1 MTSGTLI
8 RPEPPEQ
15 PEPQSRR
22 WKNPLTPK
30 TTLGRQR
37 IIGTLLFLALFGVF
51 FSQNRFPKLDI
62 VRDDVAIATR
72 EVALEGGVPADE
84 ITNCFQGFCFDPDQG
99 LWETWWDFSLTY
111 IDLVTTGMLF
121 AFLVAGLVDA
131 FLFPTSAGPAF
142 GKRGW
147 RGSLQG
153 LTVGP
158 LMTLC
163 SACIVP
169 VANSFK
175 KKGAG
180 VEATIAITQGS
191 ATLNAPAMLMI
202 FVMFSPLLAMSRVV
216 LSVVGALALGP
227 LVAWLVNRRREDDE
241 LPKVDDMLGII
252 DATGPAD
259 SWLRVVLEGSKNW
272 LVSAWR
278 FFYRLAPIMVIAGF
292 VGGFA
297 IQFLT
302 EDGVSTVLGNHLLGI
317 AVAAT
322 IGILINVPLL
332 FEIPLVAGLMLLGMG
347 IAPAATLLFAAAAA
361 GPITFWGLGRQI
373 GRKAVAWYAAT
384 TWSLAAVGGV
394 AVIGL
399 NAVFPVG
406 GNEPT
411 IEFDGTACVY
421 RGPSELSAEM
431 HEFRAINLTER
442 AGDGHTMAISVGR
455 LPEGV
460 TLDEFSAAVASDPT
474 APLPSYFTA
483 AGEDEFIFPGTA
495 HRVPVTLHNPGEYAA
510 VCLDGGGFYVIME
523 FSMPQPM
530 GWFDEFGST
539 FQRSVAPEGFTVVGG

>member
-1 MTSGTLI
+1 MTSGTLL

-15 PEPQSRR
+15 PGAGRRR
-22 WKNPLTPK
+22 WKNPLSPK

-37 IIGTLLFLALFGVF
+37 IVGTFLFLVLFGVF

-62 VRDDVAIATR
+62 VREDVAIATR
-72 EVALEGGVPADE
+72 EITLEGGVPADE

-111 IDLVTTGMLF
+111 IDLVTVGMIF

-175 KKGAG
+175 KQGAG

-191 ATLNAPAMLMI
+191 ATLNAPAVFMI
-202 FVMFSPLLAMSRVV
+202 FVMFSPLLAGSRVA

-227 LVAWLVNRRREDDE
+227 LVAWLVNRRRGDE
-241 LPKVDDMLGII
+241 SLPAVEDMLGIV
-252 DATGPAD
+252 DDTGPPN
-259 SWLRVVLEGSKNW
+259 SWLRIVAEGSRNW

-278 FFYRLAPIMVIAGF
+278 FFYRLAPVMVIAGF
-292 VGGFA
+292 VGGLA

-302 EDGVSTVLGNHLLGI
+302 EDGVSTVLGNHLLGV

-322 IGILINVPLL
+322 VGILINVPLL

-361 GPITFWGLGRQI
+361 GPITFWGLTRQI

-384 TWSLAAVGGV
+384 TWSLAAVGGI

-399 NAVFPVG
+399 NAVFPAG
-406 GNEPT
+406 AGTPT
-411 IEFDGTACVY
+411 IEYDGAACEY
-421 RGPSELSAEM
+421 RGPSRLGTEI
-431 HEFRAINLTER
+431 HEFRAVNLTER
-442 AGDGHTMAISVGR
+442 AGDGHTMAIVVGR
-455 LPEGV
+455 LPDDT
-460 TLDEFSAAVASDPT
+460 TLEAFSADVASDPT
-474 APLPSYFTA
+474 GPLPSYFTV

-523 FSMPQPM
+523 FSMPQPL
-530 GWFDEFGST
+530 GWFEEFGST
-539 FQRSVAPEGFTVVGG
+539 FRRTVAPGGFTVVEG

>member
-1 MTSGTLI
+1 MTSGTLL

-15 PEPQSRR
+15 PAPSRR
-22 WKNPLTPK
+22 WKNPLSPR

-37 IIGTLLFLALFGVF
+37 IIGVLIFAALFGVF
-51 FSQNRFPKLDI
+51 FSQNRFPKLDT
-62 VRDDVAIATR
+62 VREDVAIATR
-72 EVALEGGVPADE
+72 EITLEGGVPADE

-111 IDLVTTGMLF
+111 IDLVTIGMIF
-121 AFLVAGLVDA
+121 AFLVAGLTDA

-175 KKGAG
+175 KQGAG

-191 ATLNAPAMLMI
+191 ATLNAPAMFMV
-202 FVMFSPLLAMSRVV
+202 FVVFSPLLAVSRVA

-227 LVAWLVNRRREDDE
+227 TVAWLVNRRRERE
-241 LPKVDDMLGII
+241 ALPAVDDMLGII
-252 DATGPAD
+252 DDTGPAEP
-259 SWLRVVLEGSKNW
+259 WGRVLLVGVKNW
-272 LVSAWR
+272 LISAWR

-292 VGGFA
+292 IGGFA

-302 EDGVSTVLGNHLLGI
+302 EDGVSTVLGNHLLGV

-322 IGILINVPLL
+322 VGILINVPLL

-361 GPITFWGLGRQI
+361 GPITFWGLAGQI
-373 GRKAVAWYAAT
+373 GRKAVGWYAAS
-384 TWSLAAVGGV
+384 TWTLAAIGGIAVMGFNAAFPAGANTPTV
-394 AVIGL
+394 AY
-399 NAVFPVG
+399 
-406 GNEPT
+406 
-411 IEFDGTACVY
+411 DGEACEY
-421 RGPSELSAEM
+421 RGPSELSTEM
-431 HEFRAINLTER
+431 HEFRVVNLTER
-442 AGDGHTMAISVGR
+442 AGDGHTMAVEVGR
-455 LPEGV
+455 LREGV
-460 TLDEFSAAVASDPT
+460 SVDQFAADVAADPR
-474 APLPSYFTA
+474 APLPGYFTK
-483 AGEDEFIFPGTA
+483 AGEDQFIFPGTA
-495 HRVPVTLHNPGEYAA
+495 HRVPITFHSPGEYAA

-530 GWFDEFGST
+530 GWFSEFGST
-539 FQRSVAPEGFTVVGG
+539 FARSVGPAGFTVVDG

>member
-1 MTSGTLI
+1 MTSGTLT
-8 RPEPPEQ
+8 RPEPPD
-15 PEPQSRR
+15 PPGGASRR
-22 WKNPLTPK
+22 WKNPFDPK
-30 TTLGRQR
+30 TTLGRKR
-37 IIGTLLFLALFGVF
+37 IVGVVLFAALFGVF
-51 FSQNRFPKLDI
+51 FSQNRFPKLDT
-62 VRDDVAIATR
+62 VRDDVEIATR
-72 EVALEGGVPADE
+72 EIALEGGVPADQ
-84 ITNCFQGFCFDPDQG
+84 ISNCFQGFCFDPDQG
-99 LWETWWDFSLTY
+99 LIETWWEFSLTY
-111 IDLVTTGMLF
+111 IDLVTIGMIF

-147 RGSLQG
+147 RGALQG

-175 KKGAG
+175 KQGAG

-191 ATLNAPAMLMI
+191 ATLNAPAMFMI
-202 FVMFSPLLAMSRVV
+202 FVVFSPMLALSRVAMSII
-216 LSVVGALALGP
+216 GALALGP
-227 LVAWLVNRRREDDE
+227 LVAWLVNRRRVDE
-241 LPKVDDMLGII
+241 AVPAVTDMLGIVE
-252 DATGPAD
+252 DRGPAD
-259 SWLRVVLEGSKNW
+259 SWSRVIGRGTKEW

-278 FFYRLAPIMVIAGF
+278 FFYRLAPIMVVAGF
-292 VGGFA
+292 IGGFA
-297 IQFLT
+297 IQFFT

-361 GPITFWGLGRQI
+361 GPITYWGLAKQI

-394 AVIGL
+394 AVIGF
-399 NAVFPVG
+399 NALFPAGANV
-406 GNEPT
+406 PT
-411 IEFDGTACVY
+411 IEYDGAACTY
-421 RGPSELSAEM
+421 RGPSEIDVGLAD
-431 HEFRAINLTER
+431 FRAINLTER
-442 AGDGHTMAISVGR
+442 IGDGHTMAIAVGR
-455 LPEGV
+455 LP
-460 TLDEFSAAVASDPT
+460 DRMSFDDFAAAVAADPT
-474 APLPSYFTA
+474 APLPSYFTV
-483 AGEDEFIFPGTA
+483 AGEDQFIFPGTA
-495 HRVPVTLHNPGEYAA
+495 HRVPITFHNPGEYAA

-530 GWFDEFGST
+530 GWFEEFGST
-539 FQRSVAPEGFTVVGG
+539 FDRSVATRGFTVRGE